1 MLATQLNN
9 LIYEKKLEDFTI
21 VKIVKFVVNNINR
34 QATKPNKI
42 IILLRIE
49 PLVPGEKVNSF
60 ISI

>member
-1 MLATQLNN
+1 MIATQLNN
-9 LIYEKKLEDFTI
+9 LISEKKLEDFTI

-34 QATKPNKI
+34 RGKKKKI
-42 IILLRIE
+42 IILLAIE